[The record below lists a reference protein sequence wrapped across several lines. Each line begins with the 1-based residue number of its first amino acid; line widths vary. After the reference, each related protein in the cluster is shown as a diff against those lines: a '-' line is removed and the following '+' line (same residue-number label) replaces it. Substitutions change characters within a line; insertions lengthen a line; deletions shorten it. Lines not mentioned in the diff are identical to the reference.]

1 MLGAPIAVEWSRFV
15 VALYAVF
22 LIFAAF
28 FAPVSAGLGYGFL
41 LQFSATAPEYRT
53 VVYKVK
59 DYFLPVVTISTTNL
73 SDEAIPLQQ
82 DLSRTQ
88 TISASVNGS
97 KKAIENEGI
106 F

>member
-28 FAPVSAGLGYGFL
+28 FAPVTAGLGYGFL
-41 LQFSATAPEYRT
+41 LQFSAIAPEYRT
-53 VVYKVK
+53 VVYKVE